1 MRYLYVHQR
10 ILEESSPTLHSIFL
24 DVVGRLPEMEKL
36 LDGKI
41 VLSSSLQME
50 IGYTFL
56 LYGEI
61 QKSKNH
67 FERAAEI
74 SKFSIEWTG
83 IYTSGKF
90 P

>member
-1 MRYLYVHQR
+1 
-10 ILEESSPTLHSIFL
+10 
-24 DVVGRLPEMEKL
+24 MEKL
-36 LDGKI
+36 LNGKI

-61 QKSKNH
+61 QKAKNH
-67 FERAAEI
+67 FENAAEI

-83 IYTSGKF
+83 MFSSDIFVTNKIVKHFEVFRCAG
-90 P
+90 

>member
-1 MRYLYVHQR
+1 
-10 ILEESSPTLHSIFL
+10 
-24 DVVGRLPEMEKL
+24 MEKL
-36 LDGKI
+36 LNEKI

-61 QKSKNH
+61 QKAKNH
-67 FERAAEI
+67 FEKAAEI

-83 IYTSGKF
+83 MYSSDIFVTIKIVKHFKVFRCAG
-90 P
+90 

>member
-1 MRYLYVHQR
+1 
-10 ILEESSPTLHSIFL
+10 
-24 DVVGRLPEMEKL
+24 MEKL
-36 LDGKI
+36 LNGKI

-61 QKSKNH
+61 QKAKNH

-74 SKFSIEWTG
+74 AKFSIEWTG
-83 IYTSGKF
+83 MYSSDIFVTIKIVNLSSVKVRWVKGRF
-90 P
+90 TNRNH